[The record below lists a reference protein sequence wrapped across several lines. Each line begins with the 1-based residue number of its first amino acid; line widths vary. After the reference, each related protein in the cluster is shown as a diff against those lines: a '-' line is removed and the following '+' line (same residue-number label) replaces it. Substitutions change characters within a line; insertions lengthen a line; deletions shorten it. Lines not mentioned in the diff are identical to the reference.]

1 MKLALDIKESSEAI
15 GVGTTNLRRMCREK
29 VIPSYKEGKKIM
41 IPIKA
46 LEKWVDKQVKSSP

>member
-15 GVGTTNLRRMCREK
+15 GVGTTNLRRMCREN

-46 LEKWVDKQVKSSP
+46 LELWIEKQVESE